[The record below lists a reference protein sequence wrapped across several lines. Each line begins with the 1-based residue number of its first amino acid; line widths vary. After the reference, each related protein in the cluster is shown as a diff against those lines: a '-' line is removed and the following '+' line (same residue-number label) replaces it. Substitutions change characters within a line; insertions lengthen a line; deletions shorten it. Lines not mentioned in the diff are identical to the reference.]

1 MKNGKKVKLK
11 IYNNLKIFYGT
22 IDYKELKSIYITIQ
36 AWAEPKI
43 YSENWK
49 RIVLSQSREIKHTI
63 YDNINNNI
71 FYENII
77 VDLDVRYSGIE
88 VEKKSF
94 MNLEITLL
102 TKPNI
107 DFKDQNTK
115 DSVKK
120 IIKQVCMTN
129 LNRNKYFD
137 FYLTKRD
144 LIV

>member
-36 AWAEPKI
+36 SWVSPKVQ
-43 YSENWK
+43 SDNWK

-63 YDNINNNI
+63 FDNINHNI
-71 FYENII
+71 FYENTI

-107 DFKDQNTK
+107 DFKSQETK
-115 DSVKK
+115 DSIKKLIK
-120 IIKQVCMTN
+120 IIYYNN
-129 LNRNKYFD
+129 LNKNKYFD
-137 FYLTKRD
+137 FYLTKKE
-144 LIV
+144 LTV

>member
-1 MKNGKKVKLK
+1 L
-11 IYNNLKIFYGT
+11 
-22 IDYKELKSIYITIQ
+22 
-36 AWAEPKI
+36 AEPKI

-63 YDNINNNI
+63 YDNITNNI

-88 VEKKSF
+88 IEKKSF

-107 DFKDQNTK
+107 DFKAQSTK

-120 IIKQVCMTN
+120 IIRQVCMNN